1 MGAAPPVPRS
11 VQKTTYAFLAVL
23 AGSALWGLSGTAAQ
37 ALFVIDGFP
46 ALGLGTLRMV
56 TAGALLWLLV
66 RPPPPSRWTWKLVAF
81 GLLGLA
87 ASQIGYLEAIS
98 FSNAVTATLL
108 QFLFL
113 PMVAGYEVATGILR
127 WDRRWAV
134 TFTLAVFGTFL
145 LVAIGPEGQLGLS
158 ITAVG
163 IGFGI
168 LSAVGGAYYS
178 LAGRDLLAEGSAG
191 SLMTWG
197 FLLGGLGS
205 LPFGLPSLLSYHL
218 AGGGPGEET
227 VLLVSFVV
235 VFGTLLPF
243 TLYLR
248 ALRYLSATQAG
259 VGASMEPIV
268 AALATLLFLG
278 VRLSDVEYLGGG
290 LLVVAVLIAGRRR
303 PGPPGTGE
311 GGGETASLSRCE
323 DVGRHGRGT
332 PRGRGHD
339 QGGRLPAS
347 RKGGGAGWK
356 VRPVPLGLGHPFEDR
371 LRPLL
376 RGRTSEGASSGHPRK
391 LLGR

>member
-1 MGAAPPVPRS
+1 MTRS

-158 ITAVG
+158 STAVG

-303 PGPPGTGE
+303 SGPPGTGE
-311 GGGETASLSRCE
+311 GGGNGE
-323 DVGRHGRGT
+323 
-332 PRGRGHD
+332 
-339 QGGRLPAS
+339 
-347 RKGGGAGWK
+347 
-356 VRPVPLGLGHPFEDR
+356 PF
-371 LRPLL
+371 PL
-376 RGRTSEGASSGHPRK
+376 RGRRKAGPGNPSGAWTWPGWKAIRFSKGRRSGLEGPPCSPGPWPSFRGPGPAIAPRSHSRRSLAGTSPQAPGEA
-391 LLGR
+391 GRVAR